1 MSIIP
6 ARPML
11 LAIAICWTTASA
23 PAMAAGKCPVT
34 FDQLKK
40 TLKAAVKPGGGPSNG
55 GLDNNEWAAAVTR
68 DGTIC
73 ALTYSGDKA
82 TDQWPGSRAIAAE
95 KAFTAN
101 GLSLDK
107 AALSTANLWAPSQS
121 SGPLYGVTLS
131 WPASADVLYNGA
143 ATDYGT
149 ENDPMTNKVLG
160 GIITFGGGLPL
171 YDGSGVVGA
180 LGVSGDTSC
189 ADHNVAWRMRMALGL
204 DKVPG
209 GVSPDK
215 KDQIIYDLGAD
226 GRSASG
232 YGHPTC
238 GKQEAEVGRQIG
250 AAAGGQVDQRRE

>member
-1 MSIIP
+1 M
-6 ARPML
+6 
-11 LAIAICWTTASA
+11 
-23 PAMAAGKCPVT
+23 
-34 FDQLKK
+34 
-40 TLKAAVKPGGGPSNG
+40 KPGGGPSNG
-55 GLDNNEWAAAVTR
+55 GLDNNEWAAVVTR

-73 ALTYSGDKA
+73 ALTFSGEKA

-101 GLSLDK
+101 GLSLNT
-107 AALSTANLWAPSQS
+107 AALSTANLWAPTQS
-121 SGPLYGVTLS
+121 GGSLFSLAGS
-131 WPASADVLYNGA
+131 WPPSLDVLYNGA
-143 ATDYGT
+143 STDYGT

-171 YDGSGVVGA
+171 YDGSGIIGA

-215 KDQIIYDLGAD
+215 KDQIIYDVGPD
-226 GRSASG
+226 GKSASG
-232 YGHPTC
+232 YGHATC
-238 GKQEAEVGRQIG
+238 GGNEAEVGRQLG
-250 AAAGGQVDQRRE
+250 SAVAGGK